1 MHQHQRKRSQGEHHD
16 EIVEQAGAAHHD
28 AETVQRHEQAGNQR
42 NRQIVEQAQGHA
54 GDQHDGDDTG
64 NGNARTP
71 GDGIV
76 GAAEQFQ
83 PGRDHPLADRR
94 MHHIFG
100 RIKPTVG
107 VTGCEQSVDFDIHA
121 VDGHQFRPIARL
133 AGVQHGPRVF
143 DVIRFV
149 EYHRTRGAK
158 SHKAQDSAE
167 SGHKNR
173 HQPCERPRGGPTWF
187 RRGIG
192 AVTLMPPSSEC
203 GVSRIRLDRLY
214 THRRLISPARHALGY
229 TVGDTGR
236 YGEHTSAINTR
247 ANRIHGRDG

>member
-1 MHQHQRKRSQGEHHD
+1 
-16 EIVEQAGAAHHD
+16 
-28 AETVQRHEQAGNQR
+28 
-42 NRQIVEQAQGHA
+42 
-54 GDQHDGDDTG
+54 
-64 NGNARTP
+64 
-71 GDGIV
+71 
-76 GAAEQFQ
+76 
-83 PGRDHPLADRR
+83 

-107 VTGCEQSVDFDIHA
+107 VAGCEQSVDFDIHA

-133 AGVQHGPRVF
+133 AGVQHGSRVF

-149 EYHRTRGAK
+149 EYHRARGVK

-187 RRGIG
+187 GSAERIG
-192 AVTLMPPSSEC
+192 AITLMPSSSKC

-214 THRRLISPARHALGY
+214 THRRFISPARHALGY

-236 YGEHTSAINTR
+236 YGEHTSAINTG